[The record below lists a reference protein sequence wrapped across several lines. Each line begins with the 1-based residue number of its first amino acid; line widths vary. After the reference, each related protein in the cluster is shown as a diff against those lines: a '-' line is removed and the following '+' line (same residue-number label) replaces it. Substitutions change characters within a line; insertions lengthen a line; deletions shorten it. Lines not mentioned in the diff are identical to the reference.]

1 MFLVTLVSATQEYA
15 KSRGHTSSTRRDTC
29 IFTGVR
35 RGGCT
40 ATYEVRLETG
50 YPQRARAPCESRLTL
65 RSRLEEDTVQM
76 HTQRLESRGE
86 PCMPTDPTT
95 GEATP
100 GGPLRPRAPP
110 RVRTRCTRPADASH
124 LPRSDHGP
132 VSLPER
138 TMSTRPRKTPA
149 RDVSRATLRRRWNG
163 TWATREKIA
172 GRSTREDQLSG
183 SMRASSTAP
192 PRHHVSSR
200 AGVIPTTSTS
210 ARRGERGPRRRVY
223 RHAVT
228 RGPVVNTTGRDR
240 PRHDETP
247 RRDDTPRRHAETR
260 RDSASRRHA
269 ETSRRRVETRRLGA
283 VRHRESRRRASST
296 TSPHG
301 LPFGQPKKKQLRMRS
316 CFLSLHVT

>member
-1 MFLVTLVSATQEYA
+1 
-15 KSRGHTSSTRRDTC
+15 
-29 IFTGVR
+29 
-35 RGGCT
+35 
-40 ATYEVRLETG
+40 
-50 YPQRARAPCESRLTL
+50 
-65 RSRLEEDTVQM
+65 M

-223 RHAVT
+223 RHAVN

-260 RDSASRRHA
+260 DPASRRHAETRRDSASRRHA
-269 ETSRRRVETRRLGA
+269 ETSRRRVETRRDA
-283 VRHRESRRRASST
+283 PTRRRPPSRVEASSQLHHEPARASIRTTQKKTAPHAELFSFTSCDLNLRPRMMWTRRGAT
-296 TSPHG
+296 TSEGSHARG
-301 LPFGQPKKKQLRMRS
+301 RS
-316 CFLSLHVT
+316 CDRSPRRDGRPAQCASEPSR